1 MIRFRQNSFF
11 LNLILKGSTVITPL
25 SRSFRMYFLIWLRF
39 SKLKKYLEFFSPCWY
54 HLARDLIIIP
64 STFLSYMCSIFSFKV
79 FKVDK
84 FSWLGLFWK
93 AREASWN
100 SLFICH
106 SSAFIFLILF
116 IEYCLEYFLTLY
128 FTQSQ
133 TERGSLRSCLPS
145 WSRFTVISPTPRFA
159 YRKSSKYDH
168 VSFHR
173 KHEYLI
179 FRSVF
184 SEISG
189 RKTILVRIQ
198 RFIQKSNGLMS
209 TSYQTQVLLVTGWLS
224 RSLVVVRDVFC
235 FSPRY
240 FT

>member
-1 MIRFRQNSFF
+1 MASQLFR
-11 LNLILKGSTVITPL
+11 LRLVLPTEV
-25 SRSFRMYFLIWLRF
+25 RLRF
-39 SKLKKYLEFFSPCWY
+39 L
-54 HLARDLIIIP
+54 
-64 STFLSYMCSIFSFKV
+64 
-79 FKVDK
+79 
-84 FSWLGLFWK
+84 
-93 AREASWN
+93 
-100 SLFICH
+100 
-106 SSAFIFLILF
+106 
-116 IEYCLEYFLTLY
+116 
-128 FTQSQ
+128 
-133 TERGSLRSCLPS
+133 
-145 WSRFTVISPTPRFA
+145 RFA